1 MASKATENLA
11 QINSELRRTLGLV
24 KDINRNQVRPGETR
38 IERNLEEELKRIR
51 LMTNEPD

>member
-1 MASKATENLA
+1 MEDLSKSVERANKNLDITI
-11 QINSELRRTLGLV
+11 QYLKTLSG
-24 KDINRNQVRPGETR
+24 ISPRHGETR

>member
-1 MASKATENLA
+1 MGNKKNISL
-11 QINSELRRTLGLV
+11 INDRLKKTLGLV
-24 KDINRNQVRPGETR
+24 KEINRNQVRPGETR